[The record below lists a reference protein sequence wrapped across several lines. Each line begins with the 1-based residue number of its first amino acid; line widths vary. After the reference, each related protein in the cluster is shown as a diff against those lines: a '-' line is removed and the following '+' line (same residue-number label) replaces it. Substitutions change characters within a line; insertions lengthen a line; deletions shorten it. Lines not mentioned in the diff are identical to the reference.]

1 MITIQVAGC
10 TCTVDQAERSY
21 STLLS
26 QIAANRTE
34 GSVTALNAGH
44 EGGGDA
50 AWWVN
55 FMRTDV
61 GRAMYNRLQPE
72 AVAQREAHE
81 TARTDDTSFTRRRT
95 SSDLFIWKLAFEEA
109 FAASNMEWVEG
120 RNPYA
125 ASWSELLPVPGYLAY
140 DVFGAKVP
148 VRATERILAYSATHP
163 TSATNLVLAQVGL
176 RSREGLGQTEEGL
189 TEWQLLSRNWIAR
202 GQDWFDRLGAQV
214 NTPVVQDAPV
224 EPNWYGFESLEEC
237 KAALRFLI
245 ISARHTDGRSWC
257 LSDTNEVLQGLE
269 ITPSDVPGE
278 REAIATYIEQ
288 FARVVERHNGSGM
301 VLEQLK
307 QWKQPAQ
314 VLVSD
319 SITTTEA
326 GAAIVEGMAAGIQE
340 AQGTVAPDPLTE
352 LCTPIRVRDFLIELS
367 EQTGNEGVVN
377 EWLDQLGLAPY
388 NRRYEASMRILVRV
402 DANTPAQATE
412 ILRRAQWST
421 TESDSIDVDDIG
433 VTEIRL
439 R

>member
-10 TCTVDQAERSY
+10 TCPVDQAERSY

-26 QIAANRTE
+26 QIAASLDH
-34 GSVTALNAGH
+34 GSVLALNAGH
-44 EGGGDA
+44 EHGGDA

-55 FMRTDV
+55 FMRTCV
-61 GRAMYNRLQPE
+61 GRTMYERLAPE
-72 AVAQREAHE
+72 AIVQRDAHE
-81 TARTDDTSFTRRRT
+81 TARTDDTSSTRRRT

-125 ASWSELLPVPGYLAY
+125 DGSWPEELPVPGYLAY

-148 VRATERILAYSATHP
+148 VRATERILAYSATHR
-163 TSATNLVLAQVGL
+163 TAATNAVLAQGGL
-176 RSREGLGQTEEGL
+176 RTRERLGQTPEGL
-189 TEWQLLSRNWIAR
+189 AEWRSLSSNGIAPRTQNWS
-202 GQDWFDRLGAQV
+202 DRLGARV

-278 REAIATYIEQ
+278 REAIATYIER
-288 FARVVERHNGSGM
+288 FARVVEQHNGSGM

-307 QWKQPAQ
+307 QWKQPPDPFIQ
-314 VLVSD
+314 
-319 SITTTEA
+319 A

-352 LCTPIRVRDFLIELS
+352 RCTPIRVRDFLIELS
-367 EQTGNEGVVN
+367 EQTGNEGIVN
-377 EWLDQLGLAPY
+377 EWLDQLGLAPH
-388 NRRYEASMRILVRV
+388 NRRYEAFMRIRVRV
-402 DANTPAQATE
+402 DTTTPAQATE
-412 ILRRAQWST
+412 VLRRAQWST
-421 TESDSIDVDDIG
+421 TDDTIEVDDAG
-433 VTEIRL
+433 VLEIRL
-439 R
+439 I